1 MPQLGETVREGTVTQ
16 WLKKPGEKVKR
27 DELLFVVG
35 TDKVEMEI
43 PAPSDGVLTQ
53 VLVAEGK
60 TVDVGTRLAVL
71 DDGKTT
77 NAAIVTTASVAKAA
91 QAIAG
96 APTLAPRDNSQ
107 KLSPVVRRLLAEH
120 NLSHNAITGTGD
132 GGRVT
137 RDDVLA
143 YVAGIANARPGLPTV
158 LETTPFGYRRK
169 MIAEHMRRS
178 LDTAAHV
185 VQAIEVDFGALE
197 PVRKKSKLTFLPF
210 IARALC
216 AAIQAYPR
224 VNATIERSKGGD
236 ALVVYRD
243 INLAI
248 AVDLDFEG
256 LMTPVIR
263 GADKMSVP
271 DLARAIYDLATRAR
285 AGKLSPDEMTGATYT
300 ISNSGSYGT
309 LFTASIINQPQVAI
323 LSTDGVK
330 KKPVV
335 IESNGVDE
343 IAIRPVGVLAQSFD
357 HRAFDGAY
365 SAAFLKR
372 LKDEIETRD
381 WADELERAN

>member
-16 WLKKPGEKVKR
+16 WLKKPGERVKR
-27 DELLFVVG
+27 DEVLFVVG

-43 PAPSDGVLTQ
+43 PAPADGTLVEI
-53 VLVAEGK
+53 LVADGT
-60 TVDVGTRLAVL
+60 TVDVGTRLAVF
-71 DDGKTT
+71 DDGKG
-77 NAAIVTTASVAKAA
+77 
-91 QAIAG
+91 IA
-96 APTLAPRDNSQ
+96 APTVNPPTSAASATAAPAAPAMTARGDDTR
-107 KLSPVVRRLLAEH
+107 LSPVVRKLLAEH
-120 NLSHNAITGTGD
+120 NLTAEDITGTGE
-132 GGRVT
+132 GGRLT
-137 RDDVLA
+137 RDDVLKHIEGTA
-143 YVAGIANARPGLPTV
+143 TPKPGTPAI
-158 LETTPFGYRRK
+158 LETIPFSYRRK
-169 MIAEHMRRS
+169 MIAEHMSRS
-178 LDTAAHV
+178 RATSAHV
-185 VQAIEVDFGALE
+185 VQAMEVDFGALE

-216 AAIQAYPR
+216 TAIQAFPR
-224 VNATIERSKGGD
+224 VNATIEKD
-236 ALVVYRD
+236 KLVVYRD

-256 LMTPVIR
+256 LMTPVIK
-263 GADKMSVP
+263 GADTLSVP

-335 IESNGVDE
+335 VEADGKEE
-343 IAIRPVGVLAQSFD
+343 IAIRPIGVLAQSFD

-381 WADELERAN
+381 WPKEIE